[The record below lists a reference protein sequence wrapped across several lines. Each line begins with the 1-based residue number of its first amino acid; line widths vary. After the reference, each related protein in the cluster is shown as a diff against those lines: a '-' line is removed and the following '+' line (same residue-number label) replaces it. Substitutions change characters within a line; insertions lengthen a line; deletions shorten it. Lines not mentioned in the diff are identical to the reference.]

1 MTNYDVVIIGGGAS
15 GMMAGISAGNTGA
28 KVLVLEK
35 NEKLGK
41 KLYLTGKGR
50 CNITNDSDID
60 NHIKNII
67 SNPKFMMSALH
78 AFSPK
83 NVCDFFE
90 QSGLS
95 LKVERGNRV
104 FPVSDKSSDV
114 IKVLKQSLEKSNVD
128 VHLSEGLQYVKFVNN
143 KYLLCTNAET
153 YTASSIVVATGGV
166 SYPSTGSTGFGYQ
179 LAKQF
184 GHDIVPI
191 RAGLSAINLIE
202 PLRDC
207 IGLTLKNV
215 GVSIIV
221 GNKVYKEFGDLLF
234 THNGL
239 SGPTILTMSSRVN
252 KYDIA
257 HRTLSIDLKPAL
269 TPEQLNEKI
278 LRELPNFSNKLL
290 DKYLCTLMPKSLVRY
305 FMTNAGLPNVKVAD
319 LSKNL
324 RQDIINGLKKFDL
337 VLKNIDNI
345 DSAIITAGGIDTKT
359 VNPKTMESK
368 LQSGLYFAGEILDVD
383 ALTGGYNLQI
393 AWSTGFVAG
402 KSAARRE
409 K

>member
-15 GMMAGISAGNTGA
+15 GMMAGISAGSTGA
-28 KVLVLEK
+28 KVLILEK

-50 CNITNDSDID
+50 CNVTNHSDID

-78 AFSPK
+78 TFTP
-83 NVCDFFE
+83 NDVCDFFE
-90 QSGLS
+90 QNGLP

-104 FPVSDKSSDV
+104 FPNSDKSSDV
-114 IKVLKQSLEKSNVD
+114 IKTLKTALDKSKVD
-128 VHLSEGLQYVKFVNN
+128 VHLSEELKSVRYDNN
-143 KYLLCTNAET
+143 KYILCTNVNT
-153 YTASSIVVATGGV
+153 YTTNSFIVATGGV
-166 SYPSTGSTGFGYQ
+166 SYPTTGSTGFGYSI
-179 LAKQF
+179 ASQF
-184 GHDIVPI
+184 AHKIVPT

-202 PLRDC
+202 PLSDC
-207 IGLTLKNV
+207 IGLTLRNV
-215 GVSIIV
+215 GVSITLN
-221 GNKVYKEFGDLLF
+221 GKRYKEFGDLLF
-234 THNGL
+234 THNGI
-239 SGPTILTMSSRVN
+239 SGPTVLTLGSKIN
-252 KYDIA
+252 QYDIA
-257 HRTLSIDLKPAL
+257 NSVLSIDLKPAL

-278 LRELPNFSNKLL
+278 LREQSNFSNKFL

-305 FMTNAGLPNVKVAD
+305 FMSNARLPNVKMAA

-324 RQDIINGLKKFDL
+324 RFDVINGLKRFDL
-337 VLKNIDNI
+337 MLKNIDNI
-345 DSAIITAGGIDTKT
+345 DNAIITAGGVDTKD

-368 LQSGLYFAGEILDVD
+368 LQSGLYFAGEVLDVD

-402 KSAARRE
+402 KSAVRRD